1 MDPLGLAIGIAG
13 LVPLFS
19 VCVQLFD
26 IIDSGQ
32 TYGQDYEI
40 LIAKVEVERVRLFLW
55 GESVGLSGQDV
66 NILES
71 DSRSGL
77 DQRLDDRRVC
87 SAVSDVLE
95 CMKRVFEDT
104 DALKRRYGLQQSA
117 SAPAIQQS
125 EGGRNALKAVFKR
138 TYEKFHSA
146 AKANQQNASL
156 KSTAKWAIVDKKH
169 FRQLIADLR
178 DFNDS
183 LSALFPDVEDH
194 TQVVMTAGI
203 RATVNTEDL
212 RVIEQATMDGNG
224 DLSEVAST
232 RLSEISHREPD
243 GPDKSEA
250 ASVASTLPR
259 AVNIDNLAKQLDK
272 LEVQLQA
279 KNQGVLRVSIN
290 NYFDTKYLGHVGW
303 DGIVQ
308 DEYFIQQDREAEF
321 VKYPYLAWCKHSF
334 HVL

>member
-1 MDPLGLAIGIAG
+1 MEPLGLAIGVAG

-26 IIDSGQ
+26 IIDSGK

-55 GESVGLSGQDV
+55 GESVGLFGQDV

-71 DSRSGL
+71 DLQSQF
-77 DQRLDDRRVC
+77 DQRLEDRRVC

-125 EGGRNALKAVFKR
+125 EGRNALKAVFKR

-146 AKANQQNASL
+146 AKANQQNASF
-156 KSTAKWAIVDKKH
+156 KSTAKWAIVDKKR
-169 FRQLIADLR
+169 FQQLIADLR

-183 LSALFPDVEDH
+183 LSVLFPDVEDH
-194 TQVVMTAGI
+194 TREVMVADI
-203 RATVNTEDL
+203 RATVNAEDL
-212 RVIEQATMDGNG
+212 RVIEQATMDGDG

-243 GPDKSEA
+243 ESEV

-279 KNQGVLRVSIN
+279 KNKGVLRVSIN
-290 NYFDTKYLGHVGW
+290 SYFDTKYSGHVGW
-303 DGIVQ
+303 DGIFQ
-308 DEYFIQQDREAEF
+308 DEYLVQQDKEAEF
-321 VKYPYLAWCKHSF
+321 VKYPYLAWCKYSF